1 MRPARSENGSAEQ
14 SLGPILSR
22 VILAAMSK
30 LTVGAP
36 EAGPAAHLLRPGTPR
51 DLPLLE
57 AMLAEAF
64 LWNVSDRP
72 TLAELRLRPEFALL
86 FAGWG
91 RAGDEA
97 LIAECA
103 GVGAGA
109 IWLRLW
115 TTAQHSYG
123 YVDER
128 TPELGL
134 GVAPRFRRRGLARSL
149 LRAALELAASRGY
162 PALSLSVAPDNP
174 ARRLY
179 ESEGFVKVGEVGT
192 SWTLLCPLSALRP

>member
-1 MRPARSENGSAEQ
+1 MDGN
-14 SLGPILSR
+14 
-22 VILAAMSK
+22 V
-30 LTVGAP
+30 V
-36 EAGPAAHLLRPGTPR
+36 LRPGGAQ

-64 LWNVSDRP
+64 LWNVSSERP
-72 TLAELRLRPEFALL
+72 PLTELRQRPEFVQL

-91 RAGDEA
+91 RAGDQA
-97 LIAECA
+97 LIAEC
-103 GVGAGA
+103 GGTGAGA
-109 IWLRLW
+109 IWSRLW
-115 TTAQHSYG
+115 TADQHSYG
-123 YVDER
+123 FVDAH

-134 GVAPRFRRRGLARSL
+134 GVARQYRRRGIARAL
-149 LRAALELAASRGY
+149 LRALIEQAAAHGH

-192 SWTLLCPLSALRP
+192 SWTLLRPLGT